1 MFKQY
6 RLKELQAMRRT
17 KDQMFKDLDVSF
29 DTALPQIASTSGQG
43 ETTIVRNGRSEETIK
58 HAYAIRK
65 TV

>member
-1 MFKQY
+1 MLY
-6 RLKELQAMRRT
+6 RIQTFYDPSE
-17 KDQMFKDLDVSF
+17 VS
-29 DTALPQIASTSGQG
+29 LASTSGQG